1 MQSLRC
7 HFEKLDSAIY
17 YSTLHYSLLKKKN
30 LFRKIII
37 CFHLLIFTFDRI

>member
-17 YSTLHYSLLKKKN
+17 YSTLHYSLLKKKKREKFISKN
-30 LFRKIII
+30 YHLFP
-37 CFHLLIFTFDRI
+37 FVNFYL

>member
-17 YSTLHYSLLKKKN
+17 YSTLHYSLLKKKKK
-30 LFRKIII
+30 RKIYFEKLSLVSI
-37 CFHLLIFTFDRI
+37 C